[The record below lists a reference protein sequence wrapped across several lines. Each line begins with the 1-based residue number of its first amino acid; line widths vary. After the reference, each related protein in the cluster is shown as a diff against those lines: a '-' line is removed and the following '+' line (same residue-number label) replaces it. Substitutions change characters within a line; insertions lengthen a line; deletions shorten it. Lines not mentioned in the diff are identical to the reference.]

1 MLRQYN
7 KNIINNYILNALINN
22 FKEINKI
29 NKAIYKK
36 QNLYIRNINEFILF
50 YN

>member
-1 MLRQYN
+1 MD
-7 KNIINNYILNALINN
+7 N
-22 FKEINKI
+22 FKKTNKI

-36 QNLYIRNINEFILF
+36 QNLYMHNINEFILF